1 MRNPPWVSRFLG
13 ELGFREGYWQMDRL
27 SKTIDWLYSL
37 ESRGEIYKLERMDAA
52 LELLGNPHRR
62 IRAVHIARTKGKG
75 SVAAMIES
83 CLRAAGYRTGLYTK
97 PHLVNLAE
105 RTRISGAEIPA
116 AQMLDYI
123 ERLRAIYDRAGLAL
137 TFFEFTVAMMFLYF
151 AEAGVDIA
159 VVETGLGGRLDST
172 NVVTPILSVITPI
185 GFDHMEYLG
194 YTIAAIAGEKG
205 GIIKHDIPVVIG
217 ARDSDARL
225 VLTSLAAQRRSAVR
239 LIDRDFGYDSHA
251 PAHRFDYHGLGLEM
265 RDLEIGL
272 AGPFQ
277 HENAA
282 IALASLEALRAQGG
296 SINEDAIRRG
306 MREIRW
312 PGRFDVVS
320 KRPLVILDCAHNE
333 MSIAALLET
342 MSVELGPGVKPRL
355 IFGCQ
360 SAKEWPTMAA
370 MLGPRVRD
378 VTLTRA
384 KPKSPLEPQ
393 QLVAHFAAHC
403 AARVEREPLQAIER
417 VISELAPD
425 DVALVTGSVY
435 LIGEVYPYFLARE
448 GRSGLFAEAG
458 A

>member
-1 MRNPPWVSRFLG
+1 LDQ
-13 ELGFREGYWQMDRL
+13 LA
-27 SKTIDWLYSL
+27 KTIDWLYSL
-37 ESRGEIYKLERMDAA
+37 ESRGEIYKLERMEAA
-52 LELLGNPHRR
+52 LDVIGNPHRR
-62 IRAVHIARTKGKG
+62 LRAVHIAGTKGKG
-75 SVAAMIES
+75 SVAAMLDS

-151 AEAGVDIA
+151 AEENVDIA
-159 VVETGLGGRLDST
+159 IIETGLGGRLDST
-172 NVVTPILSVITPI
+172 NVVKPILSVITPI

-205 GIIKHDIPVVIG
+205 GIIKNEVPVVIG
-217 ARDSDARL
+217 ARDPEARL
-225 VLTSLAAQRRSAVR
+225 ALTSIAAQRRSAMR
-239 LIDRDFGYDSHA
+239 LIDRDFSYKSYA
-251 PAHRFDYHGLGLEM
+251 PAHRLDYHGLGLDLRE
-265 RDLEIGL
+265 LEIGL

-282 IALASLEALRAQGG
+282 IAAATLEALRAQGW
-296 SINEDAIRRG
+296 SVDEDAIRRG
-306 MREIRW
+306 MREIYW
-312 PGRFDVVS
+312 PGRFDIVS
-320 KRPLVILDCAHNE
+320 ERPFVILDCAHNE
-333 MSIAALLET
+333 MSIAALLDT
-342 MSVELGPGVKPRL
+342 MTVELGPDVKPRL

-360 SAKEWPTMAA
+360 SAKEWTRMAA
-370 MLGPRVRD
+370 MLGPHVRD

-384 KPKSPLEPQ
+384 RPKAPLEPEE
-393 QLVAHFAAHC
+393 LLPHFAAYC
-403 AARVEREPLQAIER
+403 PARVERDPMRAIER
-417 VISELAPD
+417 VVSEMSPD

-435 LIGEVYPYFLARE
+435 LIGEVYPYFLTRE
-448 GRSGLFAEAG
+448 GRVGLFPEAG

>member
-1 MRNPPWVSRFLG
+1 
-13 ELGFREGYWQMDRL
+13 MDQL

-37 ESRGEIYKLERMDAA
+37 ESRGEIYKLERMEAA
-52 LELLGNPHRR
+52 LELIGNPHRR
-62 IRAVHIARTKGKG
+62 IRAVHIAGTKGKG
-75 SVAAMIES
+75 SVAAMLDS
-83 CLRAAGYRTGLYTK
+83 CIRAAGYRTGLYTK

-116 AQMLDYI
+116 AQMLDHI

-151 AEAGVDIA
+151 AEAGVDCA

-205 GIIKHDIPVVIG
+205 GIIKNDVPVVIG
-217 ARDSDARL
+217 ARDPDARL

-239 LIDRDFGYDSHA
+239 LIDRDFSYRSHA
-251 PAHRFDYHGLGLEM
+251 PAHRLDYHGLGLKI

-282 IALASLEALRAQGG
+282 IAVASLEALRAQGWR
-296 SINEDAIRRG
+296 IDEDAIRRG
-306 MREIRW
+306 IREICW

-360 SAKEWPTMAA
+360 SAKEWPRMAA

-384 KPKSPLEPQ
+384 KPKSPLEPE

-403 AARVEREPLQAIER
+403 PARVERDPIRAIER

-425 DVALVTGSVY
+425 DVALITGSVY
-435 LIGEVYPYFLARE
+435 LIGEVYPYFLTRE
-448 GRSGLFAEAG
+448 GRIGLFPEAG

>member
-1 MRNPPWVSRFLG
+1 
-13 ELGFREGYWQMDRL
+13 MDQL
-27 SKTIDWLYSL
+27 AKTIDWLYSL
-37 ESRGEIYKLERMDAA
+37 ESRGEIYKLERMEAA
-52 LELLGNPHRR
+52 LEVIGNPHRR
-62 IRAVHIARTKGKG
+62 LRAVHIAGTKGKG
-75 SVAAMIES
+75 SVAAMLDS

-105 RTRISGAEIPA
+105 RTRVSGAEIPA
-116 AQMLDYI
+116 ARMLDYI
-123 ERLRAIYDRAGLAL
+123 DRLRAIYDRAGLAL

-151 AEAGVDIA
+151 AEEHVDIA
-159 VVETGLGGRLDST
+159 IVETGLGGRLDST
-172 NVVTPILSVITPI
+172 NVVTPVLSVITAI

-194 YTIAAIAGEKG
+194 HTIAAIAGEKG
-205 GIIKHDIPVVIG
+205 GIIKNDVPVVIG
-217 ARDSDARL
+217 ARDAEARL
-225 VLTSLAAQRRSAVR
+225 ALTSIAASRRSAVR
-239 LIDRDFGYDSHA
+239 LIDRDFSYTSHS
-251 PAHRFDYHGLGLEM
+251 PAHRLDYHGLGLEL

-282 IALASLEALRAQGG
+282 IAAATLEALRAQGWR
-296 SINEDAIRRG
+296 IDEEPIRRG
-306 MREIRW
+306 IREIYW

-342 MSVELGPGVKPRL
+342 MSVELGPTVKPRL

-360 SAKEWPTMAA
+360 SAKDWPRMAA

-384 KPKSPLEPQ
+384 KPKSPLEPEE
-393 QLVAHFAAHC
+393 LVEHFAAHC
-403 AARVEREPLQAIER
+403 PALVERDPIRAIER
-417 VISELAPD
+417 VVSELGPA

-435 LIGEVYPYFLARE
+435 LIGEVYPFFLARE
-448 GRSGLFAEAG
+448 GRVGLFPEVRG
-458 A
+458 